1 MIVSATPVLTALA
14 ALCYGFLAL
23 RGTRLSPAGLR
34 ASLVLAALLHGGV
47 LLLSYLFIQP
57 AYFGFAP
64 ALSITAWLVL
74 IVYIAESR
82 LLPQLRARVALAWLG
97 MATVVMAYLFPG
109 SPTAL
114 PATTALDVHIAL
126 GLTAYALFACAVLHA
141 GLMQHA
147 EAQLRHPKS
156 SGLLTGDLPVLTLE
170 RLMFA
175 FVFAGFVVLTASFAA
190 ALFFPDNAL
199 PSAAFRWSHKVIF
212 AILAWLTFV
221 VLLAG
226 HRWLGWRGRKAVRM
240 VYIGA
245 AFLLLS
251 YVGSHFV
258 LEVLLKRG
266 AA

>member
-1 MIVSATPVLTALA
+1 MPVLTALA

-23 RGTRLSPAGLR
+23 RGTRLSPTGLR
-34 ASLVLAALLHGGV
+34 ASFVLAALLHGGV
-47 LLLSYLFIQP
+47 LLLNYLFAEP
-57 AYFGFAP
+57 AHFGFAP
-64 ALSITAWLVL
+64 ALSTTAWLVL

-97 MATVVMAYLFPG
+97 MATVVLAYIFPG
-109 SPTAL
+109 IESPL
-114 PATTALDVHIAL
+114 PATTALDVHIVL
-126 GLTAYALFACAVLHA
+126 GLVAYALFACAVLHA
-141 GLMQHA
+141 SLMQRA
-147 EAQLRHPKS
+147 EAQLRQPKS
-156 SGLLTGDLPVLTLE
+156 SGLLTVNLPVLTLE

-190 ALFFPDNAL
+190 ALFFADGAL
-199 PSAAFRWSHKVIF
+199 QTQAFRWSHKIIF
-212 AILAWLTFV
+212 AALAWLTFV
-221 VLLAG
+221 ALLAG

-240 VYIGA
+240 VYTGA

>member
-14 ALCYGFLAL
+14 ALCYGFLAV
-23 RGTRLSPAGLR
+23 RGARLSPTGLR
-34 ASLVLAALLHGGV
+34 TSLVLAALLHGGV
-47 LLLSYLFIQP
+47 LLLSYLLAQP
-57 AYFGFAP
+57 AHFGFAP

-97 MATVVMAYLFPG
+97 MATVVLAYLFPG
-109 SPTAL
+109 SPTQSN
-114 PATTALDVHIAL
+114 ATTALDVHIAL
-126 GLTAYALFACAVLHA
+126 GLAAYALFACAVLHA
-141 GLMQHA
+141 GLMQSA
-147 EAQLRHPKS
+147 EAHLRHPKS
-156 SGLLTGDLPVLTLE
+156 SNLLTGDLPVMTLE

-175 FVFAGFVVLTASFAA
+175 FVFAGFIVLTASFVAT
-190 ALFFPDNAL
+190 LFFADGELPAQAL
-199 PSAAFRWSHKVIF
+199 RWSHKIVF
-212 AILAWLTFV
+212 AVLAWLTFTT
-221 VLLAG
+221 LLAG

-240 VYIGA
+240 VYAGA
-245 AFLLLS
+245 VFLFLS